1 LVSWRGIG
9 TGAGRR
15 IDAGMAACFRVL
27 GAPAINNEFMS
38 KKYLLVSPLKL
49 ALLACHALFSLIFMP
64 TVLAQTMAADHAV
77 APAVAASIRTV
88 TRDQAAENAF
98 RRDVPEPTWVD
109 RITSIAS
116 AAANAPVAP
125 VNVRLND
132 VYFYVDA
139 QPSTYIHR
147 ATQVN
152 EAALLAQIGQ
162 TEISFQPD
170 YQQVQLHVLRI
181 HRGTQIID
189 KIRDA
194 DIRFLRR
201 EPELDNGIYGGSVS
215 AAIVINDVRVG
226 DTLEIAYTITGSNPV
241 FGNRFFDA
249 ASWDHAYPI
258 QQRRV
263 TLNTPEQRHIQY
275 RLIGSNQRQPP
286 PASETHVG
294 GRRIVR
300 FEARN
305 LVAIDFEQYTPRDYQ
320 TARWLQFSEF
330 ASWQEVSQWADKL
343 FTVAHEHIP
352 PLSVAGITPGP
363 EGLPDKVSQALQF
376 VQNNIR
382 YLSVSLGE
390 NSHRPYPPDQVLA
403 RRYGDCK
410 DKSLL
415 LVSLLRQLNVE
426 AAPVLVPTAIR
437 KGLTQMLPSPQM
449 FDHAIVRAV
458 VLGQVYYLD
467 PTRLGQSGH
476 LDRMG
481 QAHANTQVLVVAA
494 DTDQLS
500 EVPAPSNPD
509 LITDTRIE
517 RVTVSSMKAPALM
530 SVQLLLTGVGA
541 ETARASLSK
550 VTPLQLHKFYE
561 GNIGKRHPDAVMLGE
576 PKITDD
582 RDDNRIS
589 IELQF
594 RVPDLV
600 KAAQPNWT
608 VHYQPSNLRG
618 LFFVPDNANRNTPL
632 AVPTYPSINRYQFEV
647 TLPAEYDARY
657 TPSQRHVNNPAFSL
671 DEALSFTGNHI
682 KAALTLTTLSD
693 RVAARDTSQ
702 FLTDLNK
709 ASEMLQGSL
718 PVRASDLKSAQLV
731 KPPSLP
737 LKQALLA
744 RFENIINSSNQVIND
759 AQLTGRDI
767 SAALCERARAQAY
780 LGRGAQAISDIRNA
794 GGTLRSTPAVAR
806 CRAEVELAGGDFKA
820 AEQSFSRAQ
829 ALGQNDVEVYLQHGI
844 ASFYLNQWDGAASD
858 FARARDV
865 ALNQSDKMRAR
876 IWRTLAQRRAGQQP
890 DSAVAGP
897 ADEVWP
903 GVALAML
910 YGRKTPET
918 VLRVAQGES
927 GNAGEV
933 ALAEAYFYVGEY
945 YLLNGETVQSR
956 VYFQHAM
963 DKGVVNAPFHAAA
976 RQEIAQAK

>member
-1 LVSWRGIG
+1 
-9 TGAGRR
+9 
-15 IDAGMAACFRVL
+15 
-27 GAPAINNEFMS
+27 MS
-38 KKYLLVSPLKL
+38 KQYLPVSPLKL
-49 ALLACHALFSLIFMP
+49 ALLACCALFSLTLMTIAMAQSTADGP
-64 TVLAQTMAADHAV
+64 AVVSTAAPVAVLAT
-77 APAVAASIRTV
+77 APVITRAI

-98 RRDVPEPTWVD
+98 RREVPEPAWVD
-109 RITSIAS
+109 RITSLVAPS
-116 AAANAPVAP
+116 ANVPVAP

-132 VYFYVDA
+132 VYFYVDR

-181 HRGTQIID
+181 HRGTQVMD

-201 EPELDNGIYGGSVS
+201 EPELDNGIYGGTVS

-249 ASWDHAYPI
+249 AGWDHAYPT

-263 TLNTPEQRHIQY
+263 TLNAPEQRHIQY
-275 RLIGSNQRQPP
+275 RLIGSDQRQPP
-286 PASETHVG
+286 QASQTHAG

-305 LVAIDFEQYTPRDYQ
+305 MAPIDFEQYTPRDYQ

-343 FTVAHEHIP
+343 FTVAPEHMP

-390 NSHRPYPPDQVLA
+390 NSHRPYPPEQVLE

-426 AAPVLVPTAIR
+426 AEPVLVPTAVR

-481 QAHANTQVLVVAA
+481 QVHANTQVLVVAP
-494 DTDQLS
+494 DTDRLS
-500 EVPAPSNPD
+500 EIPALSNPD

-517 RVTVSSMKAPALM
+517 RVTVTSMNAPALM
-530 SVQLLLTGVGA
+530 TVQLLLTGAGA
-541 ETARASLSK
+541 EAARAGLTK

-582 RDDNRIS
+582 RDDNRLS

-594 RVPDLV
+594 RIPDLV
-600 KAAQPNWT
+600 KAAQANWA

-618 LFFVPDNANRNTPL
+618 LFFVPDNANRSTPL
-632 AVPTYPSINRYQFEV
+632 AVPAYPSINRYQFEV
-647 TLPAEYDARY
+647 SLPAEYDARY

-671 DEALSFTGNHI
+671 DEDLSFTGNRI

-693 RVAARDTSQ
+693 RVAAKDTPQ

-718 PVRASDLKSAQLV
+718 PVRASDLKSAQV
-731 KPPSLP
+731 AKPVLS
-737 LKQALLA
+737 LKQALAA
-744 RFENIINSSNQVIND
+744 RFESIINSSNQVISD

-794 GGTLRSTPAVAR
+794 GGGLRGTPAVAR
-806 CRAEVELAGGDFKA
+806 CRAEVELAGGDFQA

-829 ALGQNDVEVYLQHGI
+829 ALGQNDGEVYLQHGI

-858 FARARDV
+858 FARARDT

-876 IWRTLAQRRAGQQP
+876 IWRTLALRRAGQQV

-903 GVALAML
+903 GIALAML
-910 YGRKTPET
+910 HGRKTPEA

-945 YLLNGETVQSR
+945 YLLNGEKVQSR
-956 VYFQHAM
+956 VYFQHALE
-963 DKGVVNAPFHAAA
+963 KGVVNAPFHAAA
-976 RQEIAQAK
+976 RQEVAQAK